1 MDFLLAI
8 EAELSDDPQCA
19 NVVQQLAPVR
29 DKMQGLLDGFDNAR
43 HGRQHLVNGNELGGT
58 MQIPADRE
66 FTKLAANLAGA
77 LKGLFE
83 CVCYLQL
90 LQS

>member
-19 NVVQQLAPVR
+19 NVVQQLAPVKE
-29 DKMQGLLDGFDNAR
+29 KMQGLLDDFDSAQ

-58 MQIPADRE
+58 IQIPADRE

-83 CVCYLQL
+83 YVWFLEEL
-90 LQS
+90 HS